1 MRLVI
6 RYQKLGS
13 EKVKRGEVT
22 TNNISNLIMLLGTNG
37 YHVIQYFEKS
47 DSDTIMVSTTGR

>member
-13 EKVKRGEVT
+13 NKVRRGEVT
-22 TNNISNLIMLLGTNG
+22 TNNISNLIMLLGSNG
-37 YHVIQYFEKS
+37 YHVIQYYEKT
-47 DSDTIMVSTTGR
+47 DDDVLLVPMGR